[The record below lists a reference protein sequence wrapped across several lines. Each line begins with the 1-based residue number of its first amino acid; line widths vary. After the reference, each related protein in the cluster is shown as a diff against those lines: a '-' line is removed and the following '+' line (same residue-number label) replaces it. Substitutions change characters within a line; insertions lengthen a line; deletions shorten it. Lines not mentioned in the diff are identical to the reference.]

1 MGEQNRQNR
10 QNKQNRTA
18 YKSGGT
24 RVRARRR
31 RFKERS
37 DRATPPGA
45 RAATAPIPDYFGAC
59 ICNAKNNT
67 HIFSFFPNIT
77 DDSAK
82 AILRAITHKGDALKA
97 DEEGDRFDAGIE
109 GTWATRKHRSFLIH
123 AVAAAAARA
132 LFSALASESR
142 NRRAR
147 HLLPSAKPGPNFAAI
162 HSPRFRKRRN
172 DFMRNT
178 LSPAP

>member
-1 MGEQNRQNR
+1 MG
-10 QNKQNRTA
+10 KWA
-18 YKSGGT
+18 
-24 RVRARRR
+24 
-31 RFKERS
+31 
-37 DRATPPGA
+37 
-45 RAATAPIPDYFGAC
+45 
-59 ICNAKNNT
+59 
-67 HIFSFFPNIT
+67 IFSSAGYGLAAAAAGHTFYPAGFT
-77 DDSAK
+77 EFAGWSTSAK

-109 GTWATRKHRSFLIH
+109 GSWATRKHRSFLIH

-147 HLLPSAKPGPNFAAI
+147 CLLPSAKPDPNFAAI
-162 HSPRFRKRRN
+162 HSPRSRKRRN
-172 DFMRNT
+172 DYTRSI